1 MNFYSDAILNQ
12 IVDTY
17 PIEEIDESIE
27 QFYLDTE
34 LVLYYYTKSS
44 INFDY
49 IQALTTNRSTNY
61 AFRSMD
67 PNMFQITNCPCV
79 MAYSCVKTDDTIMY
93 YILLICT
100 KHQYKNMG
108 YASSL
113 LDDFITH
120 IKQKHRGKTRTTKIV
135 LSSLETAVTY
145 YEKYGFVWTRNSL
158 LDYPDLLVYE
168 EYEEG
173 KEYYMMELT
182 V

>member
-1 MNFYSDAILNQ
+1 MNFYSETILNE

-17 PIEEIDESIE
+17 PIDTVEESVE
-27 QFYLDTE
+27 QFYLDTR
-34 LVLYYYTKSS
+34 LLLFYFAKTS
-44 INFDY
+44 INFNY
-49 IQALTTNRSTNY
+49 IKNLTNNRSIKY

-67 PNMFQITNCPCV
+67 PTMFQITNCPCV
-79 MAYSCVKTDDTIMY
+79 MAYSCVKTPITITY

-120 IKQKHRGKTRTTKIV
+120 IKQKHSGTTRTTKIV

-145 YEKYGFVWTRNSL
+145 YEKYGFVWTRKSL
-158 LDYPDLLVYE
+158 LDYPDLLEYE
-168 EYEEG
+168 EYEDD
-173 KEYYMMELT
+173 KEYFMMELT
-182 V
+182 L